1 MISVAKANMA
11 EAEKKQQ
18 AHSLPRPA
26 NKESCD
32 EMGCSTYCT
41 EAEIEELKFETKREN
56 KKQGVIWLPDS

>member
-41 EAEIEELKFETKREN
+41 EAEIEELKFETKER
-56 KKQGVIWLPDS
+56 K